1 MLLELLDYD
10 QDIVSIRFSVD
21 GETSIISFEDE
32 KRAKIL
38 RIYADVLKDIVRLY
52 EDEETSE

>member
-32 KRAKIL
+32 KRAVVL
-38 RIYADVLKDIVRLY
+38 RLYADVLEDIVRLY

>member
-21 GETSIISFEDE
+21 GETSIISFEGE